1 MKKVIMMALDQTP
14 ITILLETDD
23 DIHPRGQVIAA
34 MFRTRYEFKEHYTLI
49 ENCIGYEKRISS

>member
-1 MKKVIMMALDQTP
+1 MMALDQTP